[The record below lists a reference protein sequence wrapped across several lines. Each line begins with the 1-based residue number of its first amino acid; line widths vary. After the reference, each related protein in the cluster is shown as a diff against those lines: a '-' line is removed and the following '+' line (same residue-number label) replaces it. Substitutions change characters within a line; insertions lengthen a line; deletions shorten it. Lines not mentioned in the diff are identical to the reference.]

1 MVTLCVCAPCGR
13 RLEDITEYAESIGVF
28 RVFGE
33 AERDRL
39 EGISSPKARALSL
52 GGLIALYRL
61 TETLCEE
68 EKGLE
73 ISRVDGGKPYFSG
86 NDKYSF
92 SISHAGELSVAA
104 LTDVENIGVDLETLE
119 QSRNIKGISDRFFNE
134 NEKSEL
140 SEAGFDI
147 RTFYKLW
154 TAKEAR
160 AKRSGEGLSRIFS
173 DTAKKDVEEY
183 ISHYTLRQGEREYVM
198 AICTSAKQSV
208 EMLRED
214 LNIEIYKFQER
225 VEK

>member
-61 TETLCEE
+61 TETLGKEK
-68 EKGLE
+68 KGLE
-73 ISRVDGGKPYFSG
+73 IARTAGGKPYFSG
-86 NDKYSF
+86 NNKYSF
-92 SISHAGELSVAA
+92 SISHAGELSVAV
-104 LTDVENIGVDLETLE
+104 LTDGENIGVDLETLE
-119 QSRNIKGISDRFFNE
+119 QSRNIRGISDRFFNE
-134 NEKSEL
+134 NEKREL
-140 SEAGFDI
+140 SGSDFDSRI
-147 RTFYKLW
+147 FYKLW

-160 AKRSGEGLSRIFS
+160 AKRSGEGLSSVFS
-173 DTAKKDVEEY
+173 GTAKKNAEEY
-183 ISHYTLRQGEREYVM
+183 ISHYTLRQGEREYAM
-198 AICTSAKQSV
+198 AICTSAHQRI
-208 EMLRED
+208 EMLKED